1 MGSVILPVQMM
12 AGRKREEMRD
22 ECMEGKVTSN
32 GENESGASA
41 EGRSGL

>member
-1 MGSVILPVQMM
+1 MGSVTIPVQMM
-12 AGRKREEMRD
+12 AARKRREMRD
-22 ECMEGKVTSN
+22 ECMEAKVTSN